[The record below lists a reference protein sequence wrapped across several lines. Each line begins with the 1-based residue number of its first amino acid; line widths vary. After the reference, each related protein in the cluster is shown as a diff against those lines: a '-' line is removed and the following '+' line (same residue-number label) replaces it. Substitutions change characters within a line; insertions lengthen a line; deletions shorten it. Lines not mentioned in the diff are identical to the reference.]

1 MNKMG
6 RRGNVVPSLGMLAIM
21 EKLTEDQRKEILAV
35 DLDQTMSSLRTT
47 PASEESLRYRK
58 RTVITSHSPIVRRYS
73 GSR

>member
-35 DLDQTMSSLRTT
+35 DLDQTMSSLRTK
-47 PASEESLRYRK
+47 PVSESSLRYRK
-58 RTVITSHSPIVRRYS
+58 RTVVTSQSPIVRRYS